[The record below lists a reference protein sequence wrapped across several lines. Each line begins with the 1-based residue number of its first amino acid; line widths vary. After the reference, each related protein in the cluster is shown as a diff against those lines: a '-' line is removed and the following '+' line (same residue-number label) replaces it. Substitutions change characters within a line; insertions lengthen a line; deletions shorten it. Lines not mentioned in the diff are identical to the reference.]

1 MNKDIL
7 IFGKGFIG
15 RKLQEAFDCNVTAR
29 RINTFEDAEE
39 EVRKY
44 NPKIVI
50 NCIGYT
56 GKNNVDDC
64 EMEKGRTLLANTFVP
79 AILGDL
85 AFRKNIKLVHI
96 SSGCVYH
103 FDYENQKPITEEDS
117 PDFFDLFYSRSK
129 IYADKSLQTLFNAAN
144 ILIVKIRIPL
154 DYRPH
159 PRNILTKLLNFKRII
174 DIPNS
179 LTYIPDFIEMLKH
192 LLKVDARGIYNAVNK
207 NSLRYPELLEVYK
220 KHVPEYRYEVIKPGE
235 LDLIRT
241 NLIMSVEKL
250 ESTGFKVRDIHEVL
264 EECVQKYLAHSS

>member
-1 MNKDIL
+1 MNKDVL

-15 RKLQEAFDCNVTAR
+15 RKLQEAFDCNVTVR

-39 EVRKY
+39 EVEKY
-44 NPKIVI
+44 NPKIII

-64 EMEKGRTLLANTFVP
+64 EAEKGRTLLANTFVP
-79 AILGDL
+79 IILGEVS
-85 AFRKNIKLVHI
+85 FRNNIKLVHI

-103 FDYENQKPITEEDS
+103 FDYEKQKPITEEDS
-117 PDFFDLFYSRSK
+117 PDFFNLFYSRSK
-129 IYADKSLQTLFNAAN
+129 IYADKSLQALFNVAN

-154 DYRPH
+154 DCRPH
-159 PRNILTKLLNFKRII
+159 PKNILTKLLNFRRVI

-192 LLKVDARGIYNAVNK
+192 LLKVDARGVYNTVNK
-207 NSLRYPELLEVYK
+207 NSLRYPELLKIYK
-220 KHVPEYRYEVIKPGE
+220 KYVPEHKYETIKHSE

-264 EECVQKYLAHSS
+264 EECVERYLKY

>member
-1 MNKDIL
+1 MNKGVL

-15 RKLQEAFDCNVTAR
+15 RKLQEAFDCNITAR

-64 EMEKGRTLLANTFVP
+64 ETEKGRTLLANTFVP
-79 AILGDL
+79 TILGDL

-96 SSGCVYH
+96 SSGCIYN
-103 FDYENQKPITEEDS
+103 FDYKKQKPITESDS
-117 PDFFDLFYSRSK
+117 PDFFNLFYSRSK
-129 IYADKSLQTLFNAAN
+129 IYAENILKSLFNCAN
-144 ILIVKIRIPL
+144 VLIVRIRIPL
-154 DYRPH
+154 DCRPH
-159 PRNILTKLLNFKRII
+159 PKNILTKLLNFQRVI

-179 LTYIPDFIEMLKH
+179 LTYIPDFIKMLRF
-192 LLKVDARGIYNAVNK
+192 LIEIDAKGIYNTVNK
-207 NSLRYPELLEVYK
+207 GELEYPELLEAYGRQASNHSYDIIDSK
-220 KHVPEYRYEVIKPGE
+220 
-235 LDLIRT
+235 DLNLVRT

-250 ESTGFKVRDIHEVL
+250 EKKGFKVRDIHEVI
-264 EECVQKYLAHSS
+264 EECVKEYLKY